1 MQLAAATSDM
11 INFLNS
17 VETGD
22 VKKKLSHWCWAYMS
36 QLYGGRGEVPH
47 CPVAGNAGEY
57 DVLCVL
63 QVIYK
68 GKYTSN

>member
-1 MQLAAATSDM
+1 MLKRNCQ
-11 INFLNS
+11 IG
-17 VETGD
+17 VEPTCP
-22 VKKKLSHWCWAYMS
+22 SSM
-36 QLYGGRGEVPH
+36 GGRGEVPH

-68 GKYTSN
+68 SSIQAINVKSL